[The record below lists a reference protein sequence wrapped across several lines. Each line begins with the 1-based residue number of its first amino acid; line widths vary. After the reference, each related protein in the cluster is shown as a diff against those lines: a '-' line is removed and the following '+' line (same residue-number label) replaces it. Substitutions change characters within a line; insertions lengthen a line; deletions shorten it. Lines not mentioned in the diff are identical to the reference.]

1 LSDDGNGVLSADAVA
16 GNAGCDDGEGT
27 LLPANRLRSLETLP
41 PPTLLLLLL
50 LLAPAETE
58 LEKKRVAHDNT
69 ADDAVKDAPSRRGFP
84 NFACSRMSDTCAH
97 PRVEHA
103 ADN

>member
-1 LSDDGNGVLSADAVA
+1 MA
-16 GNAGCDDGEGT
+16 GNAGCDDDEGT

-50 LLAPAETE
+50 LAPAKTE
-58 LEKKRVAHDNT
+58 LEKKRGAHDNA

-84 NFACSRMSDTCAH
+84 NFACSRMSDTCAQ

-103 ADN
+103 ADI